1 MENILKKIDGGKF
14 PKSRESEA
22 YKGERHT
29 DVQTVLEKNIQP
41 IHNIIK
47 TKYTEQRKGIEAT
60 KEKVILYIKKC
71 L

>member
-1 MENILKKIDGGKF
+1 MEENSPNLGNQM
-14 PKSRESEA
+14 PM
-22 YKGERHT
+22 KGERHT

-47 TKYTEQRKGIEAT
+47 TKYTEQRKDIEAT